1 MIVVI
6 CLKKKK
12 KYKFTVDNKHV
23 DFPTQFCLRSIS
35 NKFDAFESRQI
46 SLKENV
52 YDFSVDYNATDK
64 SDLLHIQKYLMVKNN
79 IK

>member
-6 CLKKKK
+6 CLLTKK

-64 SDLLHIQKYLMVKNN
+64 SDFLHIQKYLMVKNN